1 MLWPSVVSKLE
12 LARADVKAMIKVYD
26 SGPKWRWSKETKFFR
41 KQAEKAERM
50 ARATSDEEAS
60 QNLTNLAMAY
70 RSQADALKK
79 NKKKSG
85 KKAGLKAKGKWAR
98 GGKPSLYPRPVQ
110 ADRPNRQSE
119 PVVSCRLAQGTA
131 DRRGVRLIS
140 INTTLSH
147 PL

>member
-1 MLWPSVVSKLE
+1 MM
-12 LARADVKAMIKVYD
+12 MI
-26 SGPKWRWSKETKFFR
+26 KETKFFR

-85 KKAGLKAKGKWAR
+85 KKAGLKAKAK
-98 GGKPSLYPRPVQ
+98 
-110 ADRPNRQSE
+110 
-119 PVVSCRLAQGTA
+119 
-131 DRRGVRLIS
+131 
-140 INTTLSH
+140 
-147 PL
+147 